1 MNTTKSPT
9 YRLLALGILVLL
21 ASCNQQPKK
30 AEPGEGD
37 NEIVK
42 EVSTPEDII
51 SLDEAKKYCEN
62 YERRRI
68 PSIVKFET
76 AQSDSDEKFVPT
88 QFIAFNLDSL
98 KNYIA
103 YVEQEAKKV
112 NVAPDS
118 LRIYLANYGKEG
130 RDPNRNTLFILPTA
144 KVGGDY
150 GGFYI
155 DGDEAKLIRN
165 FWPKD
170 ENGGQNEEPR
180 SKASFVPNF
189 NTSLFQ
195 GSKSLIFNYGGS
207 GPPPK
212 MDF

>member
-1 MNTTKSPT
+1 MNTTKSLT
-9 YRLLALGILVLL
+9 YRLLLLGL
-21 ASCNQQPKK
+21 AFITVAACNQQKK
-30 AEPGEGD
+30 GAPTERGETPP
-37 NEIVK
+37 E
-42 EVSTPEDII
+42 EVTAPQDII
-51 SLDEAKKYCEN
+51 SLEEAKKLCEN

-68 PSIVKFET
+68 PGIIEFEK
-76 AQSDSDEKFVPT
+76 AAGGSEEFVPT

-98 KNYIA
+98 KSYIK

-118 LRIYLANYGKEG
+118 LRIYLANYGQEG
-130 RDPNRNTLFILPTA
+130 RDPNRNTVFILPTA

-165 FWPKD
+165 YWPKN
-170 ENGGQNEEPR
+170 ENDGQEGEPR
-180 SKASFVPNF
+180 SKAAFLPNF

-195 GSKSLIFNYGGS
+195 GGGSLILNYGNT
-207 GPPPK
+207 GPPPSN
-212 MDF
+212 DF

>member
-9 YRLLALGILVLL
+9 YHLLALGILVLL
-21 ASCNQQPKK
+21 ASCNPQTKK
-30 AEPGEGD
+30 AEPSERD

-42 EVSTPEDII
+42 DVSAPEDII

-62 YERRRI
+62 YERRRV

-76 AQSDSDEKFVPT
+76 AQSDSDEKFAPT

-130 RDPNRNTLFILPTA
+130 RYTNQNTVFILPTT

-170 ENGGQNEEPR
+170 ENGGQ
-180 SKASFVPNF
+180 
-189 NTSLFQ
+189 
-195 GSKSLIFNYGGS
+195 
-207 GPPPK
+207 
-212 MDF
+212 D

>member
-30 AEPGEGD
+30 EMPINGETEPVE
-37 NEIVK
+37 EITAPK
-42 EVSTPEDII
+42 DIVS
-51 SLDEAKKYCEN
+51 LNEAKKLCQN

-76 AQSDSDEKFVPT
+76 AQSDSDEKFMPT

-130 RDPNRNTLFILPTA
+130 RDPNHNTVFILPTA
-144 KVGGDY
+144 KVEGDY

-155 DGDEAKLIRN
+155 DGDAAKLMRN
-165 FWPKD
+165 YWPMD
-170 ENGGQNEEPR
+170 ENGGQEGEPK

-189 NTSLFQ
+189 NTSLFLD
-195 GSKSLIFNYGGS
+195 SKSFIFNHGS
-207 GPPPK
+207 GGPPPTG
-212 MDF
+212 DF